1 MMPDARSAIRALVEA
16 VARRERGDAAQSD
29 AALRFVMDSLAGMPG
44 YLRPP
49 LHLATLAFDAW
60 PILLRGRPFHRLRHE
75 DRLRQIDAWERSLL
89 GPCRMLMTLYVSL
102 TLFGL
107 WTDHQEE
114 EVEQGENRRYG

>member
-16 VARRERGDAAQSD
+16 VARRERGDAAQPD
-29 AALRFVMDSLAGMPG
+29 VALRFVTDSLAGMPG

-60 PILLRGRPFHRLRHE
+60 PIVSRGRPFHRLRHE
-75 DRLRQIDAWERSLL
+75 DRLRQIDAWERSVL

-107 WTDHQEE
+107 WPDEQEE
-114 EVEQGENRRYG
+114 KSGQQENRRYG

>member
-16 VARRERGDAAQSD
+16 VARRERGDAAQPD
-29 AALRFVMDSLAGMPG
+29 VALRFVTDSLAGMPG

-60 PILLRGRPFHRLRHE
+60 PIVSRGRPFHRLGHE
-75 DRLRQIDAWERSLL
+75 ARLRQIDAWERSVL

-107 WTDHQEE
+107 WPDDQEE
-114 EVEQGENRRYG
+114 KSGQQENRRYG